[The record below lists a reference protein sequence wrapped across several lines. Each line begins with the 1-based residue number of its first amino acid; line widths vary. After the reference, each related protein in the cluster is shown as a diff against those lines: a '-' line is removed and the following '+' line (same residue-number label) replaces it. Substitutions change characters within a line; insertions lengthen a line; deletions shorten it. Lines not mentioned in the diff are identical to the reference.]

1 MATRIRL
8 QRAGRKGL
16 PFYRIAVFDSRTRR
30 DGRFIE
36 KLGFYDPLA
45 KDDARK
51 IVVDRDRLTH
61 WVNHGAQTSEALVS
75 LLAGVDVSV
84 PIPGSGKRARRS
96 RARKRRKQARTS

>member
-1 MATRIRL
+1 MATKIRL

-45 KDDARK
+45 KDDSRK
-51 IVVDRDRLTH
+51 IVVDRERLDH
-61 WVNHGAQTSEALVS
+61 WVNSGAQTSEALVS
-75 LLAGVDVSV
+75 LLAGADVAV
-84 PIPGSGKRARRS
+84 PVPGAGKRARRA
-96 RARKRRKQARTS
+96 RARKRRKQARSS